1 MAVRNR
7 VIDLYKGIAI
17 IMVILVHSTQRFA
30 NLSNVFQIFNV
41 GQFGCQIFF
50 VLSGYLS
57 MKSCEQDKNRFY
69 RKKFCA
75 IAPGYY
81 LLILITVILDAL
93 VRLVTNGEHDLGKNT
108 SGIAILCNVLF
119 LNGILPFCNNNVVG
133 GGWYIGTI
141 SIMYFFTPYIYNFL
155 QIINKKH
162 FVPVLWFVFSGILA
176 GILSVCLHK
185 HVFHNNGFYYF
196 SFIEQMPCFLLGCVL
211 YSERDHIKQ
220 KNILGG
226 GYFDGAIGFMF
237 VVGSILCFLFAHISF
252 LEFLYLLVPVTF
264 AYGFYFFI
272 RRAILKPE
280 EFPKNNILTIIEYFG
295 KNSFFIF
302 LVHTFFVWHMPE
314 LVLFLLS
321 KEGVILN
328 ITGVYLLMLP
338 FMFVF
343 SLFSSIIYRNLCNKI
358 TRWLII
364 KFVRE
369 NS

>member
-1 MAVRNR
+1 MAARNR

-162 FVPVLWFVFSGILA
+162 FV
-176 GILSVCLHK
+176 
-185 HVFHNNGFYYF
+185 
-196 SFIEQMPCFLLGCVL
+196 
-211 YSERDHIKQ
+211 
-220 KNILGG
+220 
-226 GYFDGAIGFMF
+226 YFDGAIGFMF

>member
-1 MAVRNR
+1 VNCLFCNGWSIRELLEGDTFIMAARNR

-226 GYFDGAIGFMF
+226 G
-237 VVGSILCFLFAHISF
+237 
-252 LEFLYLLVPVTF
+252 
-264 AYGFYFFI
+264 
-272 RRAILKPE
+272 
-280 EFPKNNILTIIEYFG
+280 ILTAR
-295 KNSFFIF
+295 
-302 LVHTFFVWHMPE
+302 
-314 LVLFLLS
+314 LVLCLLLDRFC
-321 KEGVILN
+321 VF
-328 ITGVYLLMLP
+328 YLP
-338 FMFVF
+338 
-343 SLFSSIIYRNLCNKI
+343 IYH
-358 TRWLII
+358 
-364 KFVRE
+364 F
-369 NS
+369 

>member
-1 MAVRNR
+1 MAARNR

-119 LNGILPFCNNNVVG
+119 LNGILPFCYNNVVG

-162 FVPVLWFVFSGILA
+162 FVPVLWFVF
-176 GILSVCLHK
+176 
-185 HVFHNNGFYYF
+185 
-196 SFIEQMPCFLLGCVL
+196 Q
-211 YSERDHIKQ
+211 
-220 KNILGG
+220 
-226 GYFDGAIGFMF
+226 GY
-237 VVGSILCFLFAHISF
+237 
-252 LEFLYLLVPVTF
+252 
-264 AYGFYFFI
+264 
-272 RRAILKPE
+272 
-280 EFPKNNILTIIEYFG
+280 
-295 KNSFFIF
+295 
-302 LVHTFFVWHMPE
+302 
-314 LVLFLLS
+314 
-321 KEGVILN
+321 
-328 ITGVYLLMLP
+328 
-338 FMFVF
+338 
-343 SLFSSIIYRNLCNKI
+343 
-358 TRWLII
+358 
-364 KFVRE
+364 
-369 NS
+369 